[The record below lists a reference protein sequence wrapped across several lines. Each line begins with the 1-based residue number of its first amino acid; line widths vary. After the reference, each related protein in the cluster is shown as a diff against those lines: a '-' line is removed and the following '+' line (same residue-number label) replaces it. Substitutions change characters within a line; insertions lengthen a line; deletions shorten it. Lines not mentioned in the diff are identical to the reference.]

1 MRKILICLVTVL
13 SLVFVFGLHNTA
25 SASVSANVPVTGGG
39 SADPYKYYGNGLYCN
54 QLGCKVDWSRTWYC
68 GVNNAAGWL
77 CNWWESGYWKLLTV
91 KKDDV
96 LLLLKSFKYSLE
108 ADGFSNSDLNFIDI
122 ASEKIKNNYT
132 IRTEVNVV
140 YQKLFYVKFN

>member
-25 SASVSANVPVTGGG
+25 SANVPVTGGG

-68 GVNNAAGWL
+68 GVNNAAA
-77 CNWWESGYWKLLTV
+77 GYATGG
-91 KKDDV
+91 
-96 LLLLKSFKYSLE
+96 E
-108 ADGFSNSDLNFIDI
+108 AGIGNC
-122 ASEKIKNNYT
+122 
-132 IRTEVNVV
+132 
-140 YQKLFYVKFN
+140 

>member
-13 SLVFVFGLHNTA
+13 SLVFFFGLHNTA

-68 GVNNAAGWL
+68 GVNNAAA
-77 CNWWESGYWKLLTV
+77 GYATGGK
-91 KKDDV
+91 
-96 LLLLKSFKYSLE
+96 
-108 ADGFSNSDLNFIDI
+108 AGIGNC
-122 ASEKIKNNYT
+122 
-132 IRTEVNVV
+132 
-140 YQKLFYVKFN
+140 